1 MLVNLTIENF
11 AIIDQ
16 LEVSFTS
23 GLNIITGETGTGKSI
38 LVGALDFLLGGKVFK
53 DMIRSGEEKA
63 TVEASFNRDHP
74 GETLLIKRELFRSG
88 KTKASINNKSST
100 LQQLKETGKL
110 LVDIMGQHDHQNLLN
125 QANHLAYLDKLADL
139 TICVEKFSQKFHL
152 REEKIKR
159 MRQLRSEQEIKDER
173 KRLLEFQ
180 IGEIDRANLTVGED
194 QDLIKESKRLSHA
207 EKILQACNI
216 IKHQLQEA
224 DNSLLGALSGFS
236 KSLQEPAQLDKRL
249 KPIAEGVDSA
259 RIQLEEVAYNTDRY
273 LHDADFNPDRQ
284 AAVEERLD
292 DLYRLKKKYSRSLD
306 ELVIYREE
314 MEREFNDMQ
323 HSQDEEDELAD
334 MIEKL
339 SGELCREAQGISK
352 KRKSAAED
360 LQKKIVAELALLGIP
375 QCRFPVQFTISP
387 ATEDVLEVDGAKID
401 DTGLDQVTFLFSA
414 NPGEKPKNLSNI
426 VSGGELSRIML
437 GLKNLLGEK
446 DDISTLVFD
455 EVDVGIGGKTAV
467 MVGEKLKNIAMNHQI
482 ICITHLP
489 QIARFAERH
498 LVVDKIRQAKRTV
511 SRVRV
516 LAKNEQNEELTRMM
530 GPRGGPGAI

>member
-1 MLVNLTIENF
+1 MLLELIIENF
-11 AIIDQ
+11 AIIDR
-16 LEVSFTS
+16 LVVSFAP

-63 TVEASFNRDHP
+63 TVEASFNTDHMR
-74 GETLLIKRELFRSG
+74 ETLLVKRELFRSG
-88 KTKASINNKSST
+88 KTKASINNKNST

-110 LVDIMGQHDHQNLLN
+110 LVDIMGQHDHQSLLDP
-125 QANHLAYLDKLADL
+125 ANHLAYLDKLADL
-139 TICVEKFSQKFHL
+139 TVTVQKFSQKHHL

-159 MRQLRSEQEIKDER
+159 MKQLRTEQEIKDER

-180 IGEIDRANLTVGED
+180 IEEIDKANLKIGEE
-194 QDLIKESKRLSHA
+194 QDLIRESKTLAHA
-207 EKILQACNI
+207 EKILQTCRV

-236 KSLQEPAQLDKRL
+236 KDIQEPALLDKRL

-259 RIQLEEVAYNTDRY
+259 RIQLEEVAYNTERY

-284 AAVEERLD
+284 AIVEERLD
-292 DLYRLKKKYSRSLD
+292 ELYRLKKKYSRSLE
-306 ELVIYREE
+306 ELVIYRQE
-314 MEREFNDMQ
+314 MEQEFQDMQ
-323 HSQDEEDELAD
+323 HSQDEERELAEKA
-334 MIEKL
+334 EKL
-339 SGELCREAQGISK
+339 SDELCREAHRISR
-352 KRKSAAED
+352 KRKNAAED
-360 LQKKIVAELALLGIP
+360 LQHKIVAELALLGIP
-375 QCRFPVQFTISP
+375 QCRFPVQFLNTP
-387 ATEDVLEVDGAKID
+387 TTGDELGVDGAKIE
-401 DTGLDQVTFLFSA
+401 DTGLDKVNFLFSA

-446 DDISTLVFD
+446 DAINILVFD
-455 EVDVGIGGKTAV
+455 EVDVGIGGKTAIK
-467 MVGEKLKNIAMNHQI
+467 VGEKLKSISSSHQI

-489 QIARFAERH
+489 QIARFADRH
-498 LVVDKIRQAKRTV
+498 LVVDKIRQANRTV

-516 LAKNEQNEELTRMM
+516 LAETEQNEELARMM
-530 GPRGGPGAI
+530 GPAT